1 MNHLAV
7 FLGMI
12 IGFKLGLFMFG
23 FDATFKAITLIWGL
37 FTWYFIF
44 YLVYN
49 EVKKLRT

>member
-23 FDATFKAITLIWGL
+23 FDATFKAMTLIWGL
-37 FTWYFIF
+37 LTWYFIF
-44 YLVYN
+44 YLIYSTF
-49 EVKKLRT
+49 KKLRT